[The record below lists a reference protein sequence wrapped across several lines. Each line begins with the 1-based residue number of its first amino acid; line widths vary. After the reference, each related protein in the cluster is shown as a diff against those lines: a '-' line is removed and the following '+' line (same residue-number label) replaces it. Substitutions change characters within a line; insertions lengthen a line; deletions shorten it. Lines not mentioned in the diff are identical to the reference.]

1 MCSCVEKTSASKYT
15 PLLKLY
21 KYQGN
26 ESCNAKQ
33 HLNRYSGVIH
43 YLYKLQGYRER
54 RVSPTVLKKTNTKEI
69 KEMFPVRDNLD

>member
-1 MCSCVEKTSASKYT
+1 MNPVMR
-15 PLLKLY
+15 
-21 KYQGN
+21 
-26 ESCNAKQ
+26 AKQ